1 MNYPPLLMNVRVR
14 DRENGFRLFLPLP
27 LFLLLPIALVV
38 FIILSPLILVAAIV
52 TWPSGWGKAGLQA
65 LWAACCAYCAMRGL
79 KVDIRGPQ
87 TLVKVTVI

>member
-1 MNYPPLLMNVRVR
+1 MMFPPLLMNVRVR
-14 DRENGFRLFLPLP
+14 EDNDRFGIFVPLP
-27 LFLLLPIALVV
+27 LFLLLPIALVI

-52 TWPSGWGKAGLQA
+52 TWPSGWGRAGLQA
-65 LWAACCAYCAMRGL
+65 LWAACGIYCSIRGL